1 MKPLIV
7 PLVSAATLLGLH
19 WAALG
24 QVSSSALQKAI
35 AGRAKQQSP
44 PAETKTAEPVAT
56 DQAKPPDDA
65 EAKKKADEQ
74 QKKTEE
80 QQKKAA
86 RTQKVQQAQFDRRPS
101 AILKAWSATDDK
113 EPEKKSDTPA
123 EPTDPNNPPA
133 KPPEKDPFDDELK
146 MFARN
151 VTLSNWPDVKAYLAS
166 IDKDLGKALYR
177 RLLQAMQVAPAAV
190 PPGVP
195 PEMAAQIMQ
204 SRGGQQGQHAE
215 KNVFSFDDVLALAD
229 AAPGEL
235 EKDHLPSLGAILRGS
250 LDGGNV
256 IENLVARLHAEQA
269 KPDAERAV
277 TTRETAKLLFAA
289 NYPIEAGQFLPP
301 LDKAK
306 EDKDHE
312 ALNLL
317 SRHYLA
323 LHAKEKK
330 IAHLEQA
337 WLVTQAVL
345 ASTEIK
351 KEEKEE
357 ALKRAVELAPKI
369 KDELGQTWLEES
381 FTARPQRGMEIIAT
395 IGTGASQGMQ
405 FQPHNTDFRLNGL
418 QLQTT
423 AVEALLKAAPQKADE
438 WRDTLHLL
446 AANWLREATHSYVYD
461 RSTSLGPRL
470 QRDPFGNMFYMNDD
484 GEAYNPYM
492 QRDANQ
498 PQAIKVA
505 ELLQIKPSDAWLKLV
520 KDGMRPKFDMLF
532 AQLYLKVGEDAKS
545 FPYVEQIART
555 HPEQAKG
562 LVEEFL
568 RVWTRNHDPNADRN
582 RTNYY
587 MYMYGFE
594 RRAEGIPLTRSKQER
609 NLTEL
614 SELVARLKSLPLGEL
629 NQELLA
635 KAFTTCHSSA
645 EVYRLEAIE
654 RVFGPIADLK
664 PATLAELAQ
673 QMRANLAGLWRE
685 PEVQKNKKTNRKQ
698 KDIQAEVL
706 RGYGVARAVVE
717 DALEKHPGE
726 WSLQLAKAA
735 IDHDENN
742 YHKELGPDSQFS
754 ERRGQALAAFANAA
768 AMYAKKSPELT
779 EDEETTKAYEIWF
792 YAALGACDL
801 GNITEQNQPDLR
813 QSRLIREA
821 IRSLPGE
828 AAERH
833 MSKFANALFTRM
845 SAAKPAVKFRYLR
858 EGFEIVG
865 DHKQAHEARKVFDYY
880 KDLVTEIKLETA
892 IDGSDVVGH
901 NQPFG
906 VFVNIRHTREIERES
921 GGFGRYLQN
930 QNANMYFSY
939 NYGRPTENY
948 REKFQ
953 DIVKQSLDE
962 HFEVLSVTFQDDKV
976 NSRAIEGEYGW
987 RYTPYAY
994 LLLKARGPEI
1004 DKLPPLRLDL
1014 DFLDTSGYAILP
1026 IESATVP
1033 LDAAATESPPRPI
1046 DKLTVTQT
1054 LDERQSHEGKLI
1066 LEVKA
1071 TAQGLVP
1078 DLDHIVDVKQ
1088 AEFDVVN
1095 VEDQGVSVSKFDA
1108 ESDHNVI
1115 ASERTWLVTMH
1126 AKEGLAELPTKFRF
1140 AAAARNVAEMTY
1152 QRYEDADLATAE
1164 REISLEARYG
1174 EPTRRWPWVLGAVV
1188 GVAIALVIGVVLRP
1202 RHKLEVARARFQMP
1216 ESITPFTV
1224 LGLLKQIDENNGL
1237 DGVGRDELHS
1247 SINRIERFYFD
1258 RGSDEQ
1264 PDLNQIAETW
1274 VRRTS

>member
-1 MKPLIV
+1 MKPLIAS
-7 PLVSAATLLGLH
+7 LVAVATLFGLH

-24 QVSSSALQKAI
+24 QAPPPLRKIAVQSKSLQP
-35 AGRAKQQSP
+35 AG
-44 PAETKTAEPVAT
+44 TKTADPAPA
-56 DQAKPPDDA
+56 DQATPADDA
-65 EAKKKADEQ
+65 EAKKKAEEQ

-80 QQKKAA
+80 TQKKAA

-101 AILKAWSATDDK
+101 AILKAWSASDEK
-113 EPEKKSDTPA
+113 EPEKKAETPA
-123 EPTDPNNPPA
+123 EPVDPTNPQPKPA
-133 KPPEKDPFDDELK
+133 EPDPFDDELK
-146 MFARN
+146 TFARN
-151 VTLSNWPDVKAYLAS
+151 VTLGHWPDVKAYLAS

-204 SRGGQQGQHAE
+204 ARGGQQGQHVE

-235 EKDHLPSLGAILRGS
+235 EKEHLASLGTILRLS

-256 IENLVARLHAEQA
+256 IENLVARLRAELE
-269 KPDAERAV
+269 KPDAERAIA
-277 TTRETAKLLFAA
+277 TREAAKLLFAA
-289 NYPIEAGQFLPP
+289 SYPIEAGQFLPP

-345 ASTEIK
+345 ASAEIK
-351 KEEKEE
+351 KEEKDE

-369 KDELGQTWLEES
+369 KDELGQAWLEES

-395 IGTGASQGMQ
+395 IGAGASQGMQ
-405 FQPHNTDFRLNGL
+405 FQPHNTDFRLKGL

-423 AVEALLKAAPQKADE
+423 AVEAILKAAPDKADE

-470 QRDPFGNMFYMNDD
+470 QRDPFGNIFYVNDD
-484 GEAYNPYM
+484 GEAYNPYV

-505 ELLQIKPSDAWLKLV
+505 ELLLIKPSDAWLKLV
-520 KDGMRPKFDMLF
+520 KQSMRPKFDMVF
-532 AQLYLKVGEDAKS
+532 AQLYLKVGEDAKA
-545 FPYVEQIART
+545 FPYVEQMART

-635 KAFTTCHSSA
+635 KAFTTCHSTA

-654 RVFGPIADLK
+654 KVFGPIADLK

-717 DALEKHPGE
+717 NALEEHPGE
-726 WSLQLAKAA
+726 WPLQLAKAA

-742 YHKELGPDSQFS
+742 YHKELGPDSQFA
-754 ERRGQALAAFANAA
+754 ERREQAFAGFAKAA
-768 AMYAKKSPELT
+768 AMYAEKAPELT
-779 EDEETTKAYEIWF
+779 EDEETTKVYEIWY
-792 YAALGACDL
+792 YASLGACDL
-801 GNITEQNQPDLR
+801 GNITEKDQPDLR
-813 QSRLIREA
+813 QSPRIREA
-821 IRSLPGE
+821 IRALPGE

-865 DHKQAHEARKVFDYY
+865 EHKQAHEARKVFDYY
-880 KDLVTEIKLETA
+880 NDLVTEIKLQAT

-901 NQPFG
+901 KQPFG

-953 DIVKQSLDE
+953 DIVKQALDE

-994 LLLKARGPEI
+994 LLLKARGPEV

-1026 IESATVP
+1026 VESPAVP
-1033 LDAAATESPPRPI
+1033 LDAAATDAPARPI
-1046 DKLTVTQT
+1046 EKLSVTQT
-1054 LDERQSHEGKLI
+1054 LDERQAHEGKLI

-1071 TAQGLVP
+1071 TAQGLAP
-1078 DLDHIVDVKQ
+1078 DLDQILDVTQ

-1095 VEDQGVSVSKFDA
+1095 VDDQGVSVSKFDP
-1108 ESDHNVI
+1108 ESEENVI
-1115 ASERTWLVTMH
+1115 VSERTWLVTMQ
-1126 AKEGLAELPTKFRF
+1126 AKDGLTRLPTRFRF
-1140 AAAARNVAEMTY
+1140 AAARQGVAEMTY

-1164 REISLEARYG
+1164 PEISLAERYG
-1174 EPTRRWPWVLGAVV
+1174 EPTRRWPWVVGAVV
-1188 GVAIALVIGVVLRP
+1188 GGVLVLGVVVALWP
-1202 RHKLEVARARFQMP
+1202 RRKLQITRARFQMP
-1216 ESITPFTV
+1216 EAITPFTV

-1237 DGVGRDELHS
+1237 NDAGRDELRS

-1264 PDLNQIAETW
+1264 PDLHQIAEAW